1 MTGGPPL
8 PLGERPAFLADLLVQ
23 LRPGA
28 PLVFVTPSM
37 SGSYFLPWL
46 GQHAGELAG
55 WVAVAPVGLQ
65 QWVESGA
72 LPADSQTKVS
82 CAAALLCCVGGCA
95 FRCKTAALRGS

>member
-46 GQHAGELAG
+46 SQHAGELAG

-82 CAAALLCCVGGCA
+82 CAVALLCCVGGCA